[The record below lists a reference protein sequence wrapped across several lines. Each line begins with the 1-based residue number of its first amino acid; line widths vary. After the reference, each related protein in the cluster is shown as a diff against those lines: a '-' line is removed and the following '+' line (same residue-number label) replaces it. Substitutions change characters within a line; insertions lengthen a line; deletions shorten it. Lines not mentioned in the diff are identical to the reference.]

1 MNPTQIN
8 AAVIVLA
15 AGNSARMCR
24 PKALLDW
31 HGTPLIKH
39 VLDTASAGGCG
50 SALVVLG
57 NDSDSIR
64 AGGLLE
70 GVNILVNPD
79 PSQGQVSS
87 LKLAMQSLD
96 FSTDCCVVWPVDC
109 PLVRAADVR
118 ALIAAY
124 EQWRASLMRVFIPTF
139 GGKRGHPMLV
149 DIGFRQP
156 FMELGPGQSARTVID
171 ANLTQVKEVHVDN
184 PGVLVDVDTTAEYE
198 AALKSRL

>member
-1 MNPTQIN
+1 MSAPDIN

-15 AGNSARMCR
+15 AGDSTRMGM

-39 VLDTASAGGCG
+39 VLDTARAGGC
-50 SALVVLG
+50 SDAFVVLG
-57 NDSDSIR
+57 KDADTIR

-70 GVNILVNPD
+70 GVNGIVNPD
-79 PSQGQVSS
+79 PSQGQISS
-87 LKLAMQSLD
+87 LKLAMRSLD

-109 PLVRAADVR
+109 PLVQAADVR

-124 EQWRASLMRVFIPTF
+124 AQWRASLMRIFMPVH

-156 FMELGPGQSARTVID
+156 FMELKPGQSARAVID
-171 ANLTQVKEVHVDN
+171 ANPTQVKEVPTEN
-184 PGVLVDVDTTAEYE
+184 PGVLVDVDTPEEY
-198 AALKSRL
+198 ATALKSRL